1 MTTATRSRRN
11 HERQRNRFGEG
22 DAGAGPLIIEIM
34 DVNEQMRSD
43 WNRRAREDAHF
54 YVAFGRR
61 SQDEQEFLDGAADVM
76 GALETEFPRLRCVA
90 RRSPCT
96 RDRMWSGAA
105 NAAMSGH
112 FGEIHGVD
120 ISDEMVRLACDQLKD
135 IPHAHVHVTLD
146 STLSMFADNSFDFVY
161 SYIVFQHIPNRDVVL
176 NYLSEARRVLK
187 PGGILRCQLLG
198 TPPLDSEVERAPT
211 TWIGCH
217 VSGEEV
223 TEFARDHHLQLV
235 ALSGLQTQ
243 YMWVTL
249 RKPPFG
255 LPEPDFSHV
264 ILKAVTAASRGEYS
278 VPQRG
283 RDAAVSLWIDGMP
296 EASDLAVL
304 AAGFD
309 GVLQQGCYL
318 SPIAANGGCQFNV
331 VLPKGVRTGS
341 VPVTLHHRQGIL
353 LAGPV
358 PIDVTPGPPW
368 VPRFLS
374 VTDAINIKSKYRVE
388 TGGVKVNIEDIE
400 QPQHVSFRVDGHA
413 VGWMQIEFKDP
424 ITFTYEFSFYL
435 PHKVK
440 DGERRLDISVSG
452 QALPPVLFQVARKT

>member
-1 MTTATRSRRN
+1 
-11 HERQRNRFGEG
+11 
-22 DAGAGPLIIEIM
+22 
-34 DVNEQMRSD
+34 
-43 WNRRAREDAHF
+43 
-54 YVAFGRR
+54 
-61 SQDEQEFLDGAADVM
+61 
-76 GALETEFPRLRCVA
+76 
-90 RRSPCT
+90 
-96 RDRMWSGAA
+96 
-105 NAAMSGH
+105 
-112 FGEIHGVD
+112 
-120 ISDEMVRLACDQLKD
+120 
-135 IPHAHVHVTLD
+135 
-146 STLSMFADNSFDFVY
+146 
-161 SYIVFQHIPNRDVVL
+161 
-176 NYLSEARRVLK
+176 
-187 PGGILRCQLLG
+187 
-198 TPPLDSEVERAPT
+198 VERAPT

-249 RKPPFG
+249 RKPPSG

-264 ILKAVTAASRGEYS
+264 ILKAVTAASRGEHS

-283 RDAAVSLWIDGMP
+283 RDAAVSLWIEGMP

-318 SPIAANGGCQFNV
+318 SPIAENGGCQFNV

-341 VPVTLHHRQGIL
+341 VPVTLHHRQGHL

-374 VTDAINIKSKYRVE
+374 VTDAINIRSKYRVE

-400 QPQHVSFRVDGHA
+400 QPQSVSFRVDGHA

-424 ITFTYEFSFYL
+424 ITSTYEFSFYL
-435 PHKVK
+435 PHNVK

-452 QALPPVLFQVARKT
+452 QALPPVLFQVACKT